1 MKYRAQIFGG
11 RGGGSGRGGGGS
23 SRGGSPA
30 GVSFTDSK
38 TGKEYNYYFYKGDD
52 GKNYYSTSI
61 GGLPKPTPNNMS
73 HEEMVER
80 LKQNTGNVKSISK
93 AEKAKAEKTYKAERA
108 EVDRQLNNAYANE
121 KEFVKRSRAVRKGLR
136 GTKRGI

>member
-1 MKYRAQIFGG
+1 MNIQ
-11 RGGGSGRGGGGS
+11 
-23 SRGGSPA
+23 

-38 TGKEYNYYFYKGDD
+38 TGKEYNYYFYKGED

-61 GGLPKPTPNNMS
+61 GGQPKPTPNNMS

-80 LKQNTGNVKSISK
+80 LKQNTGNVKSISN
-93 AEKAKAEKTYKAERA
+93 AEKAKAEKAHKAERA
-108 EVDRQLNNAYANE
+108 ETDRQLNNAYANE
-121 KEFVKRSRAVRKGLR
+121 KEFVKRSRAVRRGLR

>member
-1 MKYRAQIFGG
+1 MRYRAQIFGG
-11 RGGGSGRGGGGS
+11 RRGGSGRGGGN
-23 SRGGSPA
+23 SRGGGSPA
-30 GVSFTDSK
+30 GVSFTDLK
-38 TGKEYNYYFYKGDD
+38 TGKEYNYYFYKGET

-61 GGLPKPTPNNMS
+61 GGKLKPTPNNMS

-93 AEKAKAEKTYKAERA
+93 AEKAKAEKAYKAERA
-108 EVDRQLNNAYANE
+108 ETDRQLNNAYANE
-121 KEFVKRSRAVRKGLR
+121 KEFVKRSRQVRKGLR

>member
-1 MKYRAQIFGG
+1 MRYRAQIFGG
-11 RGGGSGRGGGGS
+11 RGDGSSRGGGN

-38 TGKEYNYYFYKGDD
+38 TGKEYNYYFYKGED

-61 GGLPKPTPNNMS
+61 GGQPKPTPNNMS

-93 AEKAKAEKTYKAERA
+93 AEKAKAEKAYKAERA
-108 EVDRQLNNAYANE
+108 ETDRQLNNAYANE
-121 KEFVKRSRAVRKGLR
+121 KEFVKRSRATRKGLR
-136 GTKRGI
+136 GAKRGI

>member
-1 MKYRAQIFGG
+1 MRYRAQIFGG
-11 RGGGSGRGGGGS
+11 RGGGSSRGGGN

-38 TGKEYNYYFYKGDD
+38 TGKEYNYYFYKGED

-61 GGLPKPTPNNMS
+61 GGQPKPTPNNMS

-93 AEKAKAEKTYKAERA
+93 AEKAKAEKAYKAERA
-108 EVDRQLNNAYANE
+108 ETDRQLNNAYANE
-121 KEFVKRSRAVRKGLR
+121 KEFVKRSRATRKGLR
-136 GTKRGI
+136 GAKRGI

>member
-1 MKYRAQIFGG
+1 MNIQ
-11 RGGGSGRGGGGS
+11 
-23 SRGGSPA
+23 

-38 TGKEYNYYFYKGDD
+38 SGKECNYYFYKGED

-61 GGLPKPTPNNMS
+61 GGQPKPTPNNMS

-93 AEKAKAEKTYKAERA
+93 AEKAKAEKAHKAERA
-108 EVDRQLNNAYANE
+108 ETDRQLNNAYANE

-136 GTKRGI
+136 GAKRGI

>member
-1 MKYRAQIFGG
+1 MRMNLQYHGG
-11 RGGGSGRGGGGS
+11 RGGGS
-23 SRGGSPA
+23 SRCGGSPA

-38 TGKEYNYYFYKGDD
+38 TGKEYNYYFYKGED
-52 GKNYYSTSI
+52 GTNYYSTSI

-93 AEKAKAEKTYKAERA
+93 AEKAKAERA
-108 EVDRQLNNAYANE
+108 EADRQLNNAYANE

>member
-1 MKYRAQIFGG
+1 MRMNLQYHGG
-11 RGGGSGRGGGGS
+11 RGGGSSRG
-23 SRGGSPA
+23 GGSPA

-38 TGKEYNYYFYKGDD
+38 TGKEYNYYFYKGED
-52 GKNYYSTSI
+52 GENYYSTSI

-93 AEKAKAEKTYKAERA
+93 AEK
-108 EVDRQLNNAYANE
+108 D
-121 KEFVKRSRAVRKGLR
+121 
-136 GTKRGI
+136 

>member
-1 MKYRAQIFGG
+1 MRHRAQIFGG
-11 RGGGSGRGGGGS
+11 RGGGSSRGGGN

-38 TGKEYNYYFYKGDD
+38 TGKEYNYYFYKGEDD
-52 GKNYYSTSI
+52 KNYYSTNI
-61 GGLPKPTPNNMS
+61 GGQPKPTPNNMS

-93 AEKAKAEKTYKAERA
+93 AEKAKAEKAHKAERA
-108 EVDRQLNNAYANE
+108 ETDRQLNNAYANE
-121 KEFVKRSRAVRKGLR
+121 KEFVKRSRAVRKELR

>member
-1 MKYRAQIFGG
+1 MRYRAQIFGG
-11 RGGGSGRGGGGS
+11 RGGGSSRGGGN

-38 TGKEYNYYFYKGDD
+38 TGKEYNYYFYKGED

-61 GGLPKPTPNNMS
+61 GGQPKPTPNNMS

-93 AEKAKAEKTYKAERA
+93 AEKAKAEKAHKAERT
-108 EVDRQLNNAYANE
+108 ETDRQLNNAYANE

>member
-1 MKYRAQIFGG
+1 MRYRAQIFGG
-11 RGGGSGRGGGGS
+11 RGGGSSRGGGN

-38 TGKEYNYYFYKGDD
+38 TGKEYNYYFYKGED

-61 GGLPKPTPNNMS
+61 GGQPKPTPNNMS

-93 AEKAKAEKTYKAERA
+93 AESTGFNFGIIIYFIQFHLMKLKKT
-108 EVDRQLNNAYANE
+108 
-121 KEFVKRSRAVRKGLR
+121 F
-136 GTKRGI
+136 

>member
-1 MKYRAQIFGG
+1 MRYGAQIFGG
-11 RGGGSGRGGGGS
+11 RGGGSGRGGGN

-38 TGKEYNYYFYKGDD
+38 TGKEYNYYFYKGED

-61 GGLPKPTPNNMS
+61 GGQPKPTPNNMS

-93 AEKAKAEKTYKAERA
+93 AEKAKAEKAHKAERA
-108 EVDRQLNNAYANE
+108 EADRQLNNAYASN

>member
-1 MKYRAQIFGG
+1 MRHRAQIFGG
-11 RGGGSGRGGGGS
+11 RGGGSSRGGGN

-38 TGKEYNYYFYKGDD
+38 TGKEYNYYFYKGED

-61 GGLPKPTPNNMS
+61 GGQPKPTPNNMS

-93 AEKAKAEKTYKAERA
+93 AEKAKAEKAHKAERA
-108 EVDRQLNNAYANE
+108 ETDRQLNNAYANE

>member
-1 MKYRAQIFGG
+1 MNIQ
-11 RGGGSGRGGGGS
+11 
-23 SRGGSPA
+23 

-38 TGKEYNYYFYKGDD
+38 TGKEYNYYFYKGED

-61 GGLPKPTPNNMS
+61 GGQPKPTPNNMS

-93 AEKAKAEKTYKAERA
+93 AEKAKAEKAYKAERA
-108 EVDRQLNNAYANE
+108 ETDRQLNNAYANE
-121 KEFVKRSRAVRKGLR
+121 KEFVKRSRATRKGLR
-136 GTKRGI
+136 GAKRGI

>member
-1 MKYRAQIFGG
+1 MRYRAQIFGG
-11 RGGGSGRGGGGS
+11 RGGGSSRGGGN
-23 SRGGSPA
+23 SRGGSPV

-38 TGKEYNYYFYKGDD
+38 TGKEYNYYFYKGED

-61 GGLPKPTPNNMS
+61 GGQPKPTPNNMS

-93 AEKAKAEKTYKAERA
+93 AEKAKAEKAHKAERA
-108 EVDRQLNNAYANE
+108 ETDRQLNNAYANE